1 MLFSRLMP
9 SQDKGKMIALML
21 VKIPMGATG
30 GPLMPLMDFAS
41 SPMFVSQ
48 LKSALTKDALMDRGT
63 AHQLWVRKR
72 NRKAGDCFHFT

>member
-30 GPLMPLMDFAS
+30 GLLMPLMDFAS
-41 SPMFVSQ
+41 SLMFVSQ
-48 LKSALTKDALMDRGT
+48 LKSALTKDALMDKVI
-63 AHQLWVRKR
+63 AHQI
-72 NRKAGDCFHFT
+72 